1 MVYCNKA
8 ECSGVPLG
16 EENEKLIRKVTC
28 LLLCAFLCFTV
39 MPAVSFAAR
48 DVSYAEKLAQ
58 DLKNLGLFQGV
69 SNTDFALNRAPT
81 RIEALIMLIRLL
93 GLDSHAKNS
102 TDSHPFSDVPAWANS
117 YVGYAYG
124 KGLTNG
130 TSATTFGTDN
140 ATAQMYLTFVL
151 RALGYS
157 DANGKDFLW
166 NNPYGLSQ
174 ETGILPEVVDRQ
186 NFLRADVV
194 LVSYAALSAYIKD
207 SAQSLAQ
214 KLITENVFTYED
226 YLNYYNTEAL
236 RELSNAK
243 QELSAEEI
251 YRKCAPGIFYIEV
264 YDKFGEAYASG
275 SGFFLDKNGLAVTNY
290 HVIEGGYSAKI
301 TLPETGDSYTVAGVY
316 DYSRKYDWAVI
327 QVDGSDFSSLTMG
340 EESTVVNGATVY
352 AIGSPLGLQ
361 NTISQGLIS
370 NTKRWLDDV
379 AYIQTSAAISHGS
392 SGGALLNK
400 YGEVIGI
407 TSAGFTE
414 GENLGL
420 ALPIS
425 VIEGYQQG
433 ELLSLTVSGINQD
446 IFVPELEQADLSRK
460 EKAVALLLAYIN
472 VMKNDEINDTP
483 AYTTDPIETDN
494 GWIEY
499 SLNDNGDGTV
509 DVIVFELY
517 DGNYYYASINLNAY
531 SDEMVVAYF
540 YNIEDEDLYY
550 YEGMSEIYIPTF
562 TQDTYVKFLSH
573 RGNVDRTRNEKICA
587 DYVRQCLYFVELIYE
602 SLYEIGAYS
611 LWDLGFISY

>member
-1 MVYCNKA
+1 M
-8 ECSGVPLG
+8 
-16 EENEKLIRKVTC
+16 IRKIIS
-28 LLLCAFLCFTV
+28 LLLCGLLCVTLV
-39 MPAVSFAAR
+39 PTSSFAAR
-48 DVSYAEKLAQ
+48 NISYAESLAQ

-69 SNTDFALNRAPT
+69 SDTDFALYRAPT

-93 GLDSHAKNS
+93 GLDLEAKNS
-102 TDSHPFSDVPAWANS
+102 EDNHPFTDVPAWANA
-117 YVGYAYG
+117 YVGYAYQ

-130 TSATTFGTDN
+130 TSATTFGTDS

-157 DANGKDFLW
+157 DQNGADFLW
-166 NNPYGLSQ
+166 NNPYGLAQ
-174 ETGILPEVVDRQ
+174 ETGVLPDGVDRQ

-194 LVSYAALSAYIKD
+194 LVSYAALSAYLKN
-207 SAQSLAQ
+207 STQSLAQ
-214 KLITENVFTYED
+214 KLIAENVFTYED
-226 YLNYYNTEAL
+226 YLNYYNTNTL
-236 RELSNAK
+236 QELSNEK
-243 QELSAEEI
+243 QELTAEQI
-251 YRKCAPGIFYIEV
+251 YHKCAPGIFYIEV

-275 SGFFLDKNGLAVTNY
+275 SGFFLNETGVAVTNY

-301 TLPETGDSYTVAGVY
+301 TLPETGDFYTVTGVY
-316 DYSRKYDWAVI
+316 DYNQKYDWAVI
-327 QVDGSDFSSLTMG
+327 QVDGSSFSHLTIG
-340 EESTVVNGATVY
+340 EESTVINGATVY

-433 ELLSLTVSGINQD
+433 ELMSMTVSSFNQD
-446 IFVPELEQADLSRK
+446 IFVPELEQNNLSRK

-472 VMKNDEINDTP
+472 ALQNDELNGTP
-483 AYTTDPIETDN
+483 AYTTESFETDN

-499 SLNDNGDGTV
+499 SLNDNGDGTI

-517 DGNYYYASINLNAY
+517 DGNYYYASIVLDAY
-531 SDEMVVAYF
+531 SDELFVAYF
-540 YNIEDEDLYY
+540 YNIEGEDLYY
-550 YEGMSEIYIPTF
+550 YEGISEIYIPTF
-562 TQDTYVKFLSH
+562 TQDTYVKFISH
-573 RGNVDRTRNEKICA
+573 RGNADRITNEKICA
-587 DYVRQCLYFVELIYE
+587 DYVRQCLLFVELVYE
-602 SLYEIGAYS
+602 SLYEIGSYS